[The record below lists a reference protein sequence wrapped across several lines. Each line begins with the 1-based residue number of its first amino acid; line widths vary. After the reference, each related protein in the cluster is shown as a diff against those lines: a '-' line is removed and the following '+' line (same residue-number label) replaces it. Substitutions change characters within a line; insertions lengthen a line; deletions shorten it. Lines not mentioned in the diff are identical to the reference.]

1 MNKFLLN
8 SRNLIIG
15 AVVLLIIGASVYFVS
30 ASYGLEKTD
39 GYQAVFLT
47 NGQVYFG
54 KITSFDDDYLE
65 LIDVF
70 YLQIKGGLQDKAGE
84 EKEEDL
90 SLVKLGSELHGPEDR
105 MFINYEQILFYENL
119 KKDSKVVSA
128 IDNYQTNK

>member
-1 MNKFLLN
+1 MNKFFLN

-15 AVVLLIIGASVYFVS
+15 AVVLIIIGASVYFVS
-30 ASYGLEKTD
+30 ASYGLEETD

-54 KITSFDDDYLE
+54 KITNFDDDYLE
-65 LIDVF
+65 LVDVF